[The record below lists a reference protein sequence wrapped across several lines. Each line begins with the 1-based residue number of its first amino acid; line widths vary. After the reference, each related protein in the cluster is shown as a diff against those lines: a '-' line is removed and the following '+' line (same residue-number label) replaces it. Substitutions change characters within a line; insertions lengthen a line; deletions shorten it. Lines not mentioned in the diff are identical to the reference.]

1 MCLGSFLDAVLLYNV
16 INVMNVGN
24 ECENVVNVLNECANV
39 INGYFQVANSAIR

>member
-1 MCLGSFLDAVLLYNV
+1 MWEMNV